1 MKRIIAVLIAAICV
15 LSLCS
20 CEKNASYEEK
30 QEFLDRLLGIDT
42 EYDSVTEEEDDYVG
56 PTALMSDYED
66 FLSDYAIQTAE
77 ATHVL
82 VWESTDGKETEVVC
96 LYTEEDYS
104 FITEVAVYSISDVTG
119 VSQEEI
125 DSSLN
130 YFNNELEDSEY
141 LLAEAYH
148 IEDDFGA
155 LIVFKNLTTTEGLEA
170 AAEMDMLP
178 IHDDTDCLF
187 DYDLTRYLQQEEGF
201 VLLVEDE
208 SDYEADE
215 PEEDLGNLEY

>member
-1 MKRIIAVLIAAICV
+1 MKRIIAMLIAAICV

-30 QEFLDRLLGIDT
+30 QEFLDRLIGIDT
-42 EYDSVTEEEDDYVG
+42 EYDSVTGEDDYVG

-66 FLSDYAIQTAE
+66 FLSDYAIQTVE

-104 FITEVAVYSISDVTG
+104 FITEVAVYSISDVSG

-125 DSSLN
+125 DKSLN
-130 YFNNELEDSEY
+130 YFNNELEDSEN

-155 LIVFKNLTTTEGLEA
+155 LIVFKNLTTTEGLEE
-170 AAEMDMLP
+170 AAEFEMLP

-187 DYDLTRYLQQEEGF
+187 DYDLTRYLQQEKGF
-201 VLLVEDE
+201 VLLVDE
-208 SDYEADE
+208 EEDYEADE
-215 PEEDLGNLEY
+215 LAEDLGNVEY